1 MATGRMDQVGHS
13 EQPRDRVTCCTPRFE
28 TRTAQLNGFRP
39 PSKETRPAGPRHST
53 AASKAIGDH
62 CSCIATAPSTRA
74 REQLLFPKDFRG
86 HRSQLGKAEFGPFL
100 PAISTASSAAFVP
113 ATPTMSDSLVPETR
127 VLAVAS
133 QVVYGHVGNSMATYA
148 MQSLGCEVAALNTVH
163 FSNHTGYRQFKGTR
177 ATAQEITDLYQGLC
191 QSNLTD
197 FDVMLSGYAPSAA
210 AVDAVGAI
218 GMDLKKKAEKNPGS
232 FFWVLDPVMGDQG
245 RLYVNDDVVPAYK
258 KVIHHADLI
267 LPNQFE
273 AEVLSGIKIT
283 SLATL
288 AEAITAIHRIYSVPH
303 VIITSMQLSNLSQ
316 SGSTPS
322 PPENFLTV
330 IGSTTQSNGSP
341 RLFRID
347 VPALDCFFSGTGD
360 MFAALMVARL
370 REAVAAAGECLQST
384 ASWVSPD
391 NVVAS
396 KLPLAQATLKV
407 LSSMHSVLERTME
420 ARNAELAKRAL
431 EPTQN
436 GTLSNEEQQKQDY
449 LRRTKAAEVRLV
461 RNVRFL
467 RDPLVQFA
475 VQEWQKED
483 LPTGLQ

>member
-1 MATGRMDQVGHS
+1 MS
-13 EQPRDRVTCCTPRFE
+13 E
-28 TRTAQLNGFRP
+28 L
-39 PSKETRPAGPRHST
+39 
-53 AASKAIGDH
+53 
-62 CSCIATAPSTRA
+62 
-74 REQLLFPKDFRG
+74 
-86 HRSQLGKAEFGPFL
+86 
-100 PAISTASSAAFVP
+100 
-113 ATPTMSDSLVPETR
+113 LVPETR

-133 QVVYGHVGNSMATYA
+133 HVVYGHVGNTMAEFV

-177 ATAQEITDLYQGLC
+177 ATAQEITELYQGLC

-210 AVDAVGAI
+210 AVEAVGAI
-218 GMDLKKKAEKNPGS
+218 GIDLQKKAENKPGS

-258 KVIHHADLI
+258 KTIHHADLI

-273 AEVLSGIKIT
+273 AEVLSGVKIT
-283 SLATL
+283 SLSTL

-303 VIITSMQLSNLSQ
+303 VIITSVQLLKLSQ

-322 PPENFLTV
+322 PPENYLTV
-330 IGSTTQSNGSP
+330 IGSTTRSDGSP

-360 MFAALMVARL
+360 MFAALTVARL
-370 REAVAAAGECLQST
+370 REAVDAASPDLRNT

-391 NVVAS
+391 DVESSN
-396 KLPLAQATLKV
+396 LPLAQATIKV
-407 LSSMHSVLERTME
+407 LSSMHSILERTME
-420 ARNAELAKRAL
+420 ARDAELAVASPL
-431 EPTQN
+431 N
-436 GTLSNEEQQKQDY
+436 GGLTAEEQEKQDY

-461 RNVRFL
+461 RNARFL

-475 VQEWQKED
+475 VQEWRKED
-483 LPTGLQ
+483 MPTHLQ